1 MSCPGAG
8 TGSTGVEL
16 AMSWKISCT
25 QYVYVCAS
33 VCVCVWEAAL
43 TDNNKI
49 CAADRWQGCCCCCCP
64 DI

>member
-1 MSCPGAG
+1 MSCPGVG

-25 QYVYVCAS
+25 QYVCVCE
-33 VCVCVWEAAL
+33 CVWEAAL

-49 CAADRWQGCCCCCCP
+49 CAADRWQG
-64 DI
+64 